1 MGLYRDDRLPL
12 IANENGPKRD
22 RLRKNIIAIFHNE
35 KLKITIDTN
44 LTTTDFLDSTLG
56 LCTRKYYHYINP
68 TVAHFMLTPI
78 PTTYQPS

>member
-1 MGLYRDDRLPL
+1 MGLYRDDHLHL

-44 LTTTDFLDSTLG
+44 
-56 LCTRKYYHYINP
+56 
-68 TVAHFMLTPI
+68 
-78 PTTYQPS
+78 